1 MSRVAK
7 NPETS
12 SQARHVAADAR
23 FPVQR
28 VWMGQGG
35 TCACG
40 SRRRFC
46 DAAADIATW
55 TVRLIQANN
64 DLQFRC
70 GHAASSTRLSHKEQH
85 VNASRDHPGKGWSP
99 TRSGFAAAAKTW
111 LLAQIEKKRAEA
123 SAESFVPERL
133 AAEPSRHDP

>member
-1 MSRVAK
+1 MAK